1 MSTKTL
7 FVVNPISGGNNK
19 TLLTKTIKS
28 WAQSSAETIEI
39 WETTGNDDKQ
49 KLDEKIS
56 DFAPQ
61 KVASV
66 GGDGTVLLCA
76 SVLMH
81 TSTLLGIIPRGS
93 ANGLAT
99 ELHLPEDVEDCLDII
114 SKGKNKS
121 CDMLMFNDHLP
132 AIHIS
137 DIGLNAGL
145 VKRFEDSGRRGFLGY
160 AQGVLGQ
167 LKESEPFTVNVETEN
182 GKFEEQCVMLAFGN
196 AKRYGTGAILNNKG
210 KLNDGLMELSFLHS
224 FNIPSIA
231 GHFLDIVNDES
242 DHLSTVQCK
251 KATIKTDIKLP
262 FQIDGEY
269 QGMINQLSV
278 QVIPSCLNIIVHETS
293 PV

>member
-1 MSTKTL
+1 MSAKTL
-7 FVVNPISGGNNK
+7 FVINPISGGNNK
-19 TLLTKTIKS
+19 TSLTKTIKS

-39 WETTGNDDKQ
+39 WETTGNNDKQ
-49 KLDEKIS
+49 KLVEKIS
-56 DFAPQ
+56 AFDPQ
-61 KVASV
+61 KVVSV

-76 SVLMH
+76 SALMN
-81 TSTLLGIIPRGS
+81 SKTLLGIIPRGS

-99 ELHLPEDVEDCLDII
+99 ELDLPEDIEDCLDII
-114 SKGKNKS
+114 TKGKSKR
-121 CDMLMFNDHLP
+121 CDMLMFNDQHP

-167 LKESEPFTVNVETEN
+167 LKESEPFTVKVTTEKETI
-182 GKFEEQCVMLAFGN
+182 EEECVMLAFGN

-231 GHFLDIVNDES
+231 GHFLDIVNDDSE
-242 DHLSTVQCK
+242 HMSTVQCK
-251 KATIKTDIKLP
+251 EATVETSIKIP

-269 QGMINQLSV
+269 QGEINHLKVSIV
-278 QVIPSCLNIIVHETS
+278 PSCLSIII
-293 PV
+293 P

>member
-1 MSTKTL
+1 MSAKTL
-7 FVVNPISGGNNK
+7 FVINPISGGNNK
-19 TLLTKTIKS
+19 ISLTKTIKS

-39 WETTGNDDKQ
+39 WETTGNNDKQ
-49 KLDEKIS
+49 KLVEKIS
-56 DFAPQ
+56 AFDPQ
-61 KVASV
+61 KVVSV

-76 SVLMH
+76 SALMN
-81 TSTLLGIIPRGS
+81 SKTLLGIIPRGS

-99 ELHLPEDVEDCLDII
+99 ELDLPEDIEDCLDII
-114 SKGKNKS
+114 TKGKNKR
-121 CDMLMFNDHLP
+121 CDMLMFNDQLP

-167 LKESEPFTVNVETEN
+167 LKESEPFTVKVTTEKETI
-182 GKFEEQCVMLAFGN
+182 EEECVMLAFGN

-231 GHFLDIVNDES
+231 GHFLDIVNDDSE
-242 DHLSTVQCK
+242 HMSTVQCK
-251 KATIKTDIKLP
+251 EATVETSIKIP

-269 QGMINQLSV
+269 QGEIDQLKVSIV
-278 QVIPSCLNIIVHETS
+278 PSCLSIII
-293 PV
+293 P

>member
-1 MSTKTL
+1 MSAKTL
-7 FVVNPISGGNNK
+7 FVINPISGGNNK
-19 TLLTKTIKS
+19 TSLTKTIKS

-39 WETTGNDDKQ
+39 WETTGNNDKQ
-49 KLDEKIS
+49 KLVEKIS
-56 DFAPQ
+56 AFDPQ
-61 KVASV
+61 KVVSV

-76 SVLMH
+76 SALMN
-81 TSTLLGIIPRGS
+81 SKTLLGIIPRGS

-99 ELHLPEDVEDCLDII
+99 ELDLPEDIEDCLDII
-114 SKGKNKS
+114 TKGKSKR
-121 CDMLMFNDHLP
+121 CDMLMFNDQHP

-167 LKESEPFTVNVETEN
+167 LKESEPFTVKVTTEK
-182 GKFEEQCVMLAFGN
+182 GTIEEDCVMLAFGN

-231 GHFLDIVNDES
+231 GHFLDIVNDDSE
-242 DHLSTVQCK
+242 HMSTVQCK
-251 KATIKTDIKLP
+251 EATVETSFKIP

-269 QGMINQLSV
+269 QGEIDQLKVSI
-278 QVIPSCLNIIVHETS
+278 IPSCLSIII
-293 PV
+293 P

>member
-1 MSTKTL
+1 MSAKTL
-7 FVVNPISGGNNK
+7 FVINPISGGNNK
-19 TLLTKTIKS
+19 TSLTKTIKS

-39 WETTGNDDKQ
+39 WETTGNNDKQ
-49 KLDEKIS
+49 KLVEKIS
-56 DFAPQ
+56 VFDPQ
-61 KVASV
+61 KVVSV

-76 SVLMH
+76 TALMN
-81 TSTLLGIIPRGS
+81 SKTLLGIIPRGS

-99 ELHLPEDVEDCLDII
+99 ELDLPEDIEDCLDII
-114 SKGKNKS
+114 TKGKNKR
-121 CDMLMFNDHLP
+121 CDMLMFNDQHP

-167 LKESEPFTVNVETEN
+167 LKESEPFTVKVTTEKETI
-182 GKFEEQCVMLAFGN
+182 EEECVMLAFGN

-231 GHFLDIVNDES
+231 GHFLDIVNDDSE
-242 DHLSTVQCK
+242 HMSTVQCK
-251 KATIKTDIKLP
+251 EATVETSIKIP

-269 QGMINQLSV
+269 QGEIDQLKVSI
-278 QVIPSCLNIIVHETS
+278 IPSCLSIII
-293 PV
+293 P